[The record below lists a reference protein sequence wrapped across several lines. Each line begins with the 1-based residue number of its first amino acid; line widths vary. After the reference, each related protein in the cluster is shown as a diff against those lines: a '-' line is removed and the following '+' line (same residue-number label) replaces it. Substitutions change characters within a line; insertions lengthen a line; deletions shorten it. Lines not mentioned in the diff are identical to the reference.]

1 MAGQFVL
8 HGEGVRAA
16 MARQGPT
23 RGRAGVWCLFSLVSL
38 LVIGTAAVGDQRE
51 VTTRAEGGLL
61 AEVDGRGSG
70 EGTGRSL
77 LSSNFAVAD
86 KIIIGTSQS
95 LSPSLSTGGGL
106 NTADYILG

>member
-1 MAGQFVL
+1 M
-8 HGEGVRAA
+8 RS
-16 MARQGPT
+16 
-23 RGRAGVWCLFSLVSL
+23 RAGVWCLFSLVSL
-38 LVIGTAAVGDQRE
+38 LVIGTAADRDQRE
-51 VTTRAEGGLL
+51 VTTRSEGGLL
-61 AEVDGRGSG
+61 AEVEGRDKVEGRGR
-70 EGTGRSL
+70 TL